1 MCKTIELIE
10 DYVELIRKFR
20 LTQEELRIELSGID
34 KKVSNL
40 YHKIEFEKDNSKLT
54 PYAEELQETLIHR
67 RYVKNQSKLIEK
79 VYNKLDLNRQMQ
91 LINNNEQSFNTG
103 IEYII
108 ESSERLNNNK

>member
-1 MCKTIELIE
+1 MCKAIEL
-10 DYVELIRKFR
+10 VEEYEQLVRKFR
-20 LTQEELRIELSGID
+20 STQEELRIELSRID

-40 YHKIEFEKDNSKLT
+40 YHKIEFEKDNHKLT

-79 VYNKLDLNRQMQ
+79 VYSKLELNRQMQ

-108 ESSERLNNNK
+108 EASERLNNNK